1 MASSDRRVRYTKQV
15 IKDSLFALMENSPV
29 EKITVKEICA
39 VADIN
44 RATFYAHY
52 ETLSALLEEIEVE
65 KSRELFETLNSLWV
79 GENYFENV
87 LDGVVKY
94 LKEYPTM
101 REIFLSTKVTGN
113 GLSLMLQGVEEDSVL
128 QWTTH
133 GRIDRQ
139 QAQWIYLFLV
149 SGIKEVL
156 RQWFAGGMKEE
167 QLLKQTLIG
176 MIENGLCG
184 FVYHRE

>member
-1 MASSDRRVRYTKQV
+1 
-15 IKDSLFALMENSPV
+15 
-29 EKITVKEICA
+29 
-39 VADIN
+39 
-44 RATFYAHY
+44 
-52 ETLSALLEEIEVE
+52 
-65 KSRELFETLNSLWV
+65 
-79 GENYFENV
+79 
-87 LDGVVKY
+87 
-94 LKEYPTM
+94 M

-113 GLSLMLQGVEEDSVL
+113 GLSMLLQGAEEDSVL

-133 GRIDRQ
+133 GSIDRQ

-176 MIENGLCG
+176 MIENGLRG